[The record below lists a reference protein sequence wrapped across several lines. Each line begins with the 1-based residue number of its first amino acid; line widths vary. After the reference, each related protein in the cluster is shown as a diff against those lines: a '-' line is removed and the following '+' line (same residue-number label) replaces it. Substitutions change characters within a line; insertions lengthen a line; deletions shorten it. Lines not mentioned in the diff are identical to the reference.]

1 MFSKR
6 WLYHPSSTGSS
17 AVSACRCFCVPFR
30 LADFARTFL
39 SAKER
44 SMIPNN
50 RFSSF
55 IAMLAAMPVLL
66 AAPACAQYTP
76 APKLDVPYVPTPPE
90 VVDKMLEL
98 AKVGKNDVVYDLGS
112 GDGRIV
118 ITAAKKHGARGVG
131 YDLNPER
138 VKEAKANAEATG
150 VADKVT
156 FRNQD
161 LFKADFSDATVVT
174 LYLLTS
180 VNKSLRP
187 QLWKQLDVGTRVV
200 SHAFDMGDEWPPE
213 KTVEVDGRRVHY
225 WTITEANKAKV
236 K

>member
-1 MFSKR
+1 
-6 WLYHPSSTGSS
+6 
-17 AVSACRCFCVPFR
+17 
-30 LADFARTFL
+30 
-39 SAKER
+39 
-44 SMIPNN
+44 MISPN
-50 RFSSF
+50 RFPSF
-55 IAMLAAMPVLL
+55 IAMLAAVPVLL
-66 AAPACAQYTP
+66 AAPACAQYAP
-76 APKLDVPYVPTPPE
+76 APRLDVPYVPTPPE

-98 AKVGKNDVVYDLGS
+98 AKVSKNDVVYDLGS

-138 VKEAKANAEATG
+138 VKEARANAKAAG

-156 FRNQD
+156 FKNED
-161 LFKADFSDATVVT
+161 LLKADFSDATVVT

-213 KTVEVDGRRVHY
+213 KTVKVDGRRVHY